1 LNSLPN
7 SIEPIIEINDL
18 SFYYFIA
25 LILIGIVGI
34 YFLVK
39 LAFKIFK
46 YKRDDRKK
54 SIESLRKLNWSQS
67 KNTAYKITKY
77 GRLIAGER
85 SEKLLDELIESL
97 ERYKYRKDEIEI
109 NNNIKNRLNIFLEVV
124 ESE

>member
-1 LNSLPN
+1 MNSLPN